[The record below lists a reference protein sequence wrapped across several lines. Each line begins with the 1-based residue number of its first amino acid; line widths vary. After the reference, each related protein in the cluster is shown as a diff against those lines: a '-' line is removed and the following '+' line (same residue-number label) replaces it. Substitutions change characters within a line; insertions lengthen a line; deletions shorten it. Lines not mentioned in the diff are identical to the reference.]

1 MVMSETNQLSNSF
14 VKRAFERL
22 EIFRHESKP
31 IFSSDDFYTNSLFIV
46 FTILVKDLREILIAS
61 EL

>member
-22 EIFRHESKP
+22 EILRHESKP